1 MSILYELRYPTRWYM
16 KLLTVILAL
25 VFFALVATAV
35 ISGVLIYWIVKP
47 QRTSSEINME
57 SFPGRP
63 DEVDFTVAGLGTR
76 KGWFFPGLRG
86 APTIILCHGYQSS
99 RGELLTLVS
108 TLQDHQYNTF
118 VFDFAAHGGNDGLT
132 TFGYRESDEV
142 RAAID
147 TLAARNDVDAARFG
161 LWGYNL
167 GAYAALREAEKDP
180 RVRALVLDSVY
191 DTPKQMVKIG
201 VEKTGVGG
209 FPMMVRSAQ
218 TSFEW
223 LNYAYRND
231 PPLSAKL
238 KRLSGSGVPILFIG
252 AADDPELAAI
262 TREMFLKAGEPREMA
277 IVAHGNF
284 VNLPDDEKRTYENR
298 VVTFFLTRLPTT
310 SVEPVPVKPAA
321 PMAAAPKSTP
331 VSSCCSLSL
340 RAGFY
345 RRTSRSSGVRSDRLS
360 TSTAVS
366 PRSCITWK
374 ICSK

>member
-1 MSILYELRYPTRWYM
+1 MSSSRGVSGSRLGNERPNAGLRAQSPMSIVDELRYPRRWYT
-16 KLLTVILAL
+16 KLLVVILTL
-25 VFFALVATAV
+25 VFFLALATAA
-35 ISGVLIYWIVKP
+35 IAGVLTYWIVKP
-47 QRTSSEINME
+47 QRTSSEINMA

-63 DEVDFTVAGLGTR
+63 DEVDFSVTGLGNR
-76 KGWFFPGLRG
+76 RGWFFPGLRG
-86 APTIILCHGYQSS
+86 APTVVLLHGYQSS

-108 TLQDHQYNTF
+108 ALQDHQYNVF

-147 TLAARNDVDAARFG
+147 TLATRNDVDPTRFG

-167 GAYAALREAEKDP
+167 GAYSALREAEKDN

-191 DTPKQMVKIG
+191 DVPKQMVKIG

-223 LNYAYRND
+223 LNYAYKSD

-284 VNLPDDEKRTYENR
+284 VNLPDDEKRTYEDR
-298 VVTFFLTRLPTT
+298 
-310 SVEPVPVKPAA
+310 
-321 PMAAAPKSTP
+321 KS
-331 VSSCCSLSL
+331 
-340 RAGFY
+340 
-345 RRTSRSSGVRSDRLS
+345 
-360 TSTAVS
+360 
-366 PRSCITWK
+366 
-374 ICSK
+374 